1 MLVLHVCVL
10 VPTLIGVTTIWAGR
24 AVAPPLF
31 DRKNDKLMIEWPTTA
46 SNISILTT
54 NQVESVYLLALH
66 QQTHSLVY
74 FGLQV
79 AS

>member
-31 DRKNDKLMIEWPTTA
+31 DRKNYKLMIEWPTTA

-54 NQVESVYLLALH
+54 NQVESVYLLALAPS
-66 QQTHSLVY
+66 TNS
-74 FGLQV
+74 
-79 AS
+79 